1 MPDLLVVPV
10 LIGYLAILV
19 VLFVFGL
26 NFIYVTWLAIRSTSR
41 EPAARIPDEWPVV
54 TVQLPIYNELYVAGR
69 LIDAVAAF
77 DYPAGR
83 LEIQVLDD
91 STD

>member
-26 NFIYVTWLAIRSTSR
+26 NFIYVT
-41 EPAARIPDEWPVV
+41 
-54 TVQLPIYNELYVAGR
+54 
-69 LIDAVAAF
+69 
-77 DYPAGR
+77 
-83 LEIQVLDD
+83 
-91 STD
+91 